1 MQQDWQGAGL
11 AQDALA
17 EGLRSHGQMEACP
30 NDGAVPSAAGMRGTE
45 PPSEAEGARRSVRD
59 LTPQELGARGELMAA
74 RHLQEKGWE
83 ILERNW
89 RCPHGGVDII
99 ARQGGCEKTAVL
111 VEVKT
116 RLCIGRSD
124 EPVPELA
131 VDAEKQER
139 YRRCA
144 LWFLGGHPEFATIR
158 FDVMAI
164 NVVEE
169 DGARLR
175 HLFGAYS
182 VDS

>member
-1 MQQDWQGAGL
+1 MQQDWQGATL
-11 AQDALA
+11 AQDATAELLRDRDQVEAGASA
-17 EGLRSHGQMEACP
+17 EGA
-30 NDGAVPSAAGMRGTE
+30 PSAADARGTGA
-45 PPSEAEGARRSVRD
+45 PVGTVAARRSVCD

-74 RHLQEKGWE
+74 RHLEEKGWE

-89 RCPHGGVDII
+89 RCPHGEVDII
-99 ARQGGCEKTAVL
+99 ARQEGCEKTAVL

-144 LWFLGGHPEFATIR
+144 LWFLGGHPEFTTIR